1 MRTGV
6 HFKVSAEQRRQLEAI
21 AADGNSRQ
29 KHAWRARIILLS
41 DEGYGTM
48 AIAAKAG
55 VSSKATVWRW
65 QRRFM
70 EEGVEGLLRD
80 KTRKPGK
87 PPVPEATVRKVV
99 GTALSDPPA
108 EETHWTLRALAAVVD
123 LAASTVRLI
132 LARHKIA
139 LHRWRHSE
147 ISTDPKFE
155 EKVHKV
161 IGLYVNPPKDAVV
174 LSIDEKT
181 QIQALGRTQKG
192 LPMKPGRPATMTR
205 DCKRNG
211 TTTLFAALDILT
223 GKVIGRHFQ
232 RHRHQELI
240 EFLEQVEASMPA
252 GKDIHVILDNYA
264 AHKHEAVREWLS
276 KRDRW
281 QFHFT
286 PTSCSWLNAV
296 EGFFAKLACRRL
308 RRGVHD
314 SIEQLEKAILDF
326 IDLHNGEEAKPFNW
340 TASPAPINETPWTL
354 RLICAI
360 LPAWKRFS
368 GGHGKDSAAVRR
380 RHRGVASEGGRRGG
394 LHAPLF
400 GARALRDRGLAQ
412 REGGSLP
419 RLRAERASGF
429 GGGSGRR
436 ASE

>member
-340 TASPAPINETPWTL
+340 TASPERI
-354 RLICAI
+354 I
-360 LPAWKRFS
+360 
-368 GGHGKDSAAVRR
+368 AARQ
-380 RHRGVASEGGRRGG
+380 RGVQMINSC
-394 LHAPLF
+394 H
-400 GARALRDRGLAQ
+400 
-412 REGGSLP
+412 
-419 RLRAERASGF
+419 
-429 GGGSGRR
+429 
-436 ASE
+436 